1 MHGTLSSITVTTD
14 AGLHIAVTPV
24 TAHAFHIHSSWS
36 SDLIQAHSPL
46 IRIGAVSAT
55 SSVQYDMRERDEWL
69 HISTG
74 DAEVAIHRNSGELLL
89 RSGTGERL
97 ARQFP
102 PRLHECEES
111 GYHTEFELSGH
122 EQIYGLGDAPNIP
135 LMKRG
140 CKVPIR
146 MRGHSAHAPVPL
158 LLSASG
164 WGMLA
169 DTIEEHE
176 FDIGR
181 SRPNRI
187 RYNRKCEEL
196 AYYWITGNSLTGLL
210 KTYKDLAGP
219 PALLPLWAYGLSFN
233 CNLQTTARDMI
244 EDALKFGREDI
255 PCDLIGLEPTWM
267 EQPEGQGADEPF
279 RWHPDRFYIPQWMP
293 EGEHTFMGALNRI
306 GFKLNLGLYLSQLEG
321 GEPGVY
327 DNSDTEQGQL
337 YSRIAPLVNQGV
349 QGFHLC
355 SKKPYMDS
363 AQSHLPLPQ
372 HEAAG
377 EAGLTDT
384 LRIGKE
390 LAEGYAAHTGK
401 RPMLSVP
408 AGYAGIQKYGAVS
421 SGGTASPQLA
431 VMNAGLSGIPHM
443 SVDMHLHTSEG
454 IHYAFFQPWVR
465 VNSWA
470 YWRHP
475 ALLEKKLL
483 AIFRTYAKLR
493 YRLLPYIY
501 TAAHEAARSGLPIL
515 RAMPLMFPDDPECAT
530 LHNQFM
536 FGDSL
541 LVGAFTERV
550 YLPEGTWFDYWTGQQ
565 YDGPGFIEVTIPDTA
580 GGPLLV
586 RAGAIIPMWPD
597 VRHTLEGARTEELEL
612 HVYSGCDGEF
622 MVIED
627 DGESYGYL
635 HGQAAT
641 TVISFRDEGDR
652 LTLQLEPRQGS
663 YPSMPSGRSWRV
675 CFHMN
680 RRGAPATVRVDGKA
694 RRKRCGGKAKV
705 KAEDAWHFHRGNG
718 MVELGVKES
727 ADRTEARTI
736 ALHMKDYGSS
746 NSLKKQEENAGK
758 TEAKADRNR
767 STISIELHNRENVR
781 DEGIRRENGT
791 GDESSPSSRGEN
803 RIVSQT
809 LELIH
814 MHLNKEELTLQHV
827 ADRLHINSS
836 YLSRRFK
843 QETGRSFSDYVQAA
857 RMERAHQLLLEGST
871 VSMAAQDCGFK
882 DASYFIRVFRKH
894 WGVTP
899 GELRRPEA

>member
-1 MHGTLSSITVTTD
+1 MHGTLSSITVTTA
-14 AGLHIAVTPV
+14 AGQHITVTPV
-24 TAHAFHIHSSWS
+24 TTCAFHIRSSYS
-36 SDLIQAHSPL
+36 CDLVQAYSPL
-46 IRIGAVSAT
+46 RQLGAISAT
-55 SSVQYDMRERDEWL
+55 EPVQYVTSEHNDWL
-69 HISTG
+69 YLSTA
-74 DAEVAIHRNSGELLL
+74 DAEVAIDRNSGELLL

-102 PRLHECEES
+102 SQLQHEPGES
-111 GYHTEFELSGH
+111 GYYTEFELRADES
-122 EQIYGLGDAPNIP
+122 IYGLGDAPSLP

-140 CKVPIR
+140 CTVPIR
-146 MRGHSAHAPVPL
+146 MRDHNAHTPVPL
-158 LLSASG
+158 LLSATG

-169 DTIEEHE
+169 DTTEEHE

-181 SRPNRI
+181 SRPDRI
-187 RYNRKCEEL
+187 RYDRRQEEL
-196 AYYWITGNSLTGLL
+196 AYYWMTGSDLNGLL

-219 PALLPLWAYGLSFN
+219 PALLPLWGYGLSFN

-267 EQPEGQGADEPF
+267 EQPEGAGRDRPF
-279 RWHPDRFYIPQWMP
+279 RWHPERFYIPQWMP
-293 EGEHTFMGALNRI
+293 EGEHTFMGALRRI
-306 GFKLNLGLYLSQLEG
+306 GFKLSLGLYLSQLEDSA
-321 GEPGVY
+321 PGAY
-327 DNSDTEQGQL
+327 EGSDTGQQRL
-337 YSRIAPLVNQGV
+337 YSRVAPLVRQGV

-483 AIFRTYAKLR
+483 TVFQTYAKLR

-501 TAAHEAARSGLPIL
+501 TAAHEAARSGLPIM
-515 RAMPLMFPDDPECAT
+515 RAMPLMYPDDAECAA

-541 LVGAFTERV
+541 LVGAFTGRI
-550 YLPEGTWFDYWTGQQ
+550 YLPSGQWFDYWTGQQ
-565 YDGPGFIEVTIPDTA
+565 YDGPGFIDVTVPETA

-597 VRHTLEGARTEELEL
+597 VRHTAEGVRTEQLEL
-612 HVYSGCDGEF
+612 HLYAGCDGDFEL
-622 MVIED
+622 IED

-635 HGQAAT
+635 HGQAVT
-641 TVISFRDEGDR
+641 TAIAFRDEGEQ
-652 LTLQLEPRQGS
+652 LSLQFGARQGS
-663 YPSMPSGRSWRV
+663 YPSMPVGRSWRI
-675 CFHMN
+675 CFHMQG
-680 RRGAPATVRVDGKA
+680 RGAPATVLVDGKT
-694 RRKRCGGKAKV
+694 RRKRSGGKAKT

-718 MVELGVKES
+718 MVELGVNES
-727 ADRTEARTI
+727 ADRTDARVI
-736 ALHMKDYGSS
+736 ELHMKDVARS
-746 NSLKKQEENAGK
+746 NSMKKKPEGQARQN
-758 TEAKADRNR
+758 EAAAD
-767 STISIELHNRENVR
+767 HNRLTMVSEQFNGMNAHNGPGTEEESAPASRHENTIVKETL
-781 DEGIRRENGT
+781 DLIR
-791 GDESSPSSRGEN
+791 
-803 RIVSQT
+803 Q
-809 LELIH
+809 
-814 MHLNKEELTLQHV
+814 HLDKEELTLQYA
-827 ADRLHINSS
+827 ADRLHVNSS
-836 YLSRRFK
+836 HLSRRFK
-843 QETGRSFSDYVQAA
+843 QETGSAFSEYLQAA
-857 RMERAHQLLLEGST
+857 RMERARQLLLEGST
-871 VSMAAQDCGFK
+871 VSLAAQDCGFK

-899 GELRRPEA
+899 GELRK